1 MRRLAVLGSL
11 LVVLGAGAS
20 GGGRL
25 RPLGAQDAS
34 PVASPVDCPATT
46 PEQNE
51 ELVRG
56 YFEVAY
62 NGREPSRVGEFLADD
77 FVRRNINRPHDNQP
91 GTADD
96 AARVEENLKDFPDL
110 HIAVEDVLAEG
121 DRVTVR
127 LVWSGTHSDPI
138 EAWGA
143 PATNRRVSYEL
154 MGLYRV
160 VCGRLAE
167 QWLVVDY
174 LTMLRQTG
182 LVTDDEL
189 ATVGEPSVATP
200 VP

>member
-1 MRRLAVLGSL
+1 MRRLMAVGGMVVLVGL
-11 LVVLGAGAS
+11 LVLSGSRSRLAATQGATPGAGPP
-20 GGGRL
+20 G
-25 RPLGAQDAS
+25 
-34 PVASPVDCPATT
+34 CPATT

-77 FVRRNINRPHDNQP
+77 FVRRNVNRPHDNQP

-110 HIAVEDVLAEG
+110 HIAVDDAMAEG
-121 DRVTVR
+121 DKVMVR
-127 LVWSGTHSDPI
+127 LTWTGTQSDPI
-138 EAWGA
+138 EAWGS
-143 PATNRRVSYEL
+143 PATGRRVRYEL
-154 MGLYRV
+154 IAVYRV
-160 VCGRLAE
+160 ACGKLAE

-182 LVTDDEL
+182 IITDDEL
-189 ATVGEPSVATP
+189 ATAGAPTVATP